1 MRLFSEKVTPTYTRS
16 AVNILTV
23 EDFQEIFYDV
33 YELVINKKK
42 FIAEKVTEYKGA
54 PVVEIPVI
62 VEGVEET
69 LSFVLAKGKFE
80 VLVGRSTG
88 NIPVEENYQ
97 TPRTIRYSD
106 KGNTVEEI
114 VYDSSESL
122 TSEIKSTKDQLHKY
136 EENTKLEGRINR
148 HIADCK
154 QELYDVIE
162 EKYDDSILT
171 IEKANVELRSE
182 LQESLSDATNQLQAS
197 ITLAE
202 SKIKKFYD
210 EKITLLEESL
220 VENKPYFLDLVRS
233 SKQSVLKET
242 ESIKNNASQLISENN
257 FAKNGVDL
265 KGIKSE
271 LEKLIGTR
279 FSNEMASLKR
289 LIELSSGGGSV
300 AKQFAKGGFMDGN
313 LTVNGLISAQNL
325 TITGTI
331 STTMLEALS
340 ANIRYLD
347 INTYE
352 LSGFHSTGN
361 VDIDGNLTVTETITG
376 RNLTIADTISTTTL
390 NAISANIKF
399 LNIDTYELSGFHSTG
414 DVSIDGNLSVSQT
427 ITAQNITVA
436 GTLSTTMLEA
446 LSANI
451 TYIDIKQ
458 YELSGFDVTGDVDI
472 DGNLSVTGTVSA
484 QNLTITGTISA
495 TMLEALSAN
504 IRYLDINTYELSGF
518 HSTGNVDIDG
528 NLTVSDTITA
538 QNLSI
543 LDTISAQNLT
553 VAGTISAT
561 MLEALSANIRYLN
574 INTYELSGF
583 DVSGDVNI
591 DGNLTVAGV
600 VSGSSYINDPT
611 GRVIIVDNITGTDT
625 RTGLIKYDQF
635 KPFKSIEAAVI
646 ASATD
651 DTIYIRAGTYTIVSQ
666 IPLDGKGNIYFETGA
681 EASIN
686 GTTTAFSLTANET
699 KLINGSGKFTLTNTA
714 GILSQANGNI
724 TLEYNNIDGTSAGTL
739 FNITG
744 GTLNTSFISI
754 NSNQADGFVLTGSG
768 SLIIRNSYSV
778 TCNQFLNCNTSGSI
792 AIDLWQASGAS
803 SRDVVNVSQVGSFT
817 YKGTNLAGSGSCIA
831 FSFSAG
837 SHATLKDLTLTTT
850 SVPIICKN
858 TGVFKNIF
866 LDNVKLHVPDKG
878 SPSLSSYPS
887 STTIYSTATY
897 GNVLPHSS
905 VTVDGQYNLVSKF
918 F

>member
-23 EDFQEIFYDV
+23 EDFQEVFYDV
-33 YELVINKKK
+33 YELTINKKK
-42 FIAEKVTEYKGA
+42 FIAEKVSEYKGS
-54 PVVEIPVI
+54 PVVDIPVI

-69 LSFVLAKGKFE
+69 LSFVLTKGKFE
-80 VLVGRSTG
+80 VLVGKSTG
-88 NIPVEENYQ
+88 SIPVEENYQ

-106 KGNTVEEI
+106 KGNTVEEV
-114 VYDSSESL
+114 VYDSSEAIN
-122 TSEIKSTKDQLHKY
+122 SEIKSTKDQLQQY
-136 EENTKLEGRINR
+136 NENVKLESKINR
-148 HIADCK
+148 HIEDCK

-171 IEKANVELRSE
+171 IEKTNIELRSE
-182 LQESLSDATNQLQAS
+182 LQESINDATNQLQSS

-202 SKIKKFYD
+202 GKIKKFYD
-210 EKITLLEESL
+210 EKIALLEESL
-220 VENKPYFLDLVRS
+220 VENKPYFLDLIKS
-233 SKQSVLKET
+233 SKQSILKET
-242 ESIKNNASQLISENN
+242 NSIKDNASHLISENT
-257 FAKNGVDL
+257 FSKNGVDL

-279 FSNEMASLKR
+279 FSNEMASVKR

-300 AKQFAKGGFMDGN
+300 AKQFAAGGTMDGD
-313 LTVNGLISAQNL
+313 LTVVGLISAQNL

-427 ITAQNITVA
+427 ITAQNLTVA
-436 GTLSTTMLEA
+436 GTLST
-446 LSANI
+446 
-451 TYIDIKQ
+451 
-458 YELSGFDVTGDVDI
+458 
-472 DGNLSVTGTVSA
+472 
-484 QNLTITGTISA
+484 
-495 TMLEALSAN
+495 
-504 IRYLDINTYELSGF
+504 
-518 HSTGNVDIDG
+518 
-528 NLTVSDTITA
+528 
-538 QNLSI
+538 
-543 LDTISAQNLT
+543 
-553 VAGTISAT
+553 T

-591 DGNLTVAGV
+591 NGNLTVAGV

-635 KPFKSIEAAVI
+635 KPYKTIETAVYD
-646 ASATD
+646 SLSG
-651 DTIYIRAGTYTIVSQ
+651 DTIYIRAGTYTIASQ

-754 NSNQADGFVLTGSG
+754 NSDQADGFVLTGSG
-768 SLIIRNSYSV
+768 SLIIRNSYRV
-778 TCNQFLNCNTSGSI
+778 ACNQFLNCNTTGTVI
-792 AIDLWQASGAS
+792 IDLWQASGVLKDTVS
-803 SRDVVNVSQVGSFT
+803 VSRAGEFT
-817 YKGTNLAGSGSCIA
+817 YKGTNLTGNGSCIA

-850 SVPIICKN
+850 GVPIICKN
-858 TGVFKNIF
+858 TGVFQNIF
-866 LDNVKLHVPDKG
+866 LDNVKLHVPDKS